1 MAAPITAN
9 TLEEAY
15 DAIYTNLHSISE
27 SSASPSFYVR
37 LITWRDEFFAT
48 LDKNDSKQ
56 DAIGYW
62 AVPTSTLLC
71 KLPAESFQVTEVQML
86 LNLIQN
92 TIYAAGFDGYVPPPA
107 QETAMVDAFNA
118 AWT

>member
-27 SSASPSFYVR
+27 SNTNPSFYLR
-37 LITWRDEFFAT
+37 LITWRDAFFVT
-48 LDKNDSKQ
+48 LNKDDSKQ

-71 KLPAESFQVTEVQML
+71 KLPAESLQVTEVQPL

-92 TIYAAGFDGYVPPPA
+92 TIYAARLDGYVPPPA
-107 QETAMVDAFNA
+107 QEAAMVAAFNA